1 MGPHLCALILAAALP
16 LSFCRSSPLPCRSRF
31 AAALALGRAAA
42 FALAAA
48 RGDARVGAGAVPL
61 QSPRAALLRVRL
73 FLHDPGSSAVSVTV
87 QKQVIFK

>member
-1 MGPHLCALILAAALP
+1 MRPDPRLILAANSL
-16 LSFCRSSPLPCRSRF
+16 LSF

-61 QSPRAALLRVRL
+61 QSPEAALLRVRL
-73 FLHDPGSSAVSVTV
+73 FLHDDPRSSSASVTV